1 MRTEIRCCY
10 KTTQNENAP
19 MLLVSVCCSLI
30 VIFDG
35 MEKKRLSD
43 WNMISPIK
51 WKYDENFNFE
61 CVHLNIFVS
70 ESNWFE
76 VSEDKILVYIDE
88 TMKDTG
94 ILSFYIKFT
103 KVILNSVRPF
113 WIPVNL
119 IEAFS
124 RNEFYVNEFNSLCN
138 KQRNLLKNLLSN
150 SDQHAKIL
158 SLTLT
163 ASTV

>member
-1 MRTEIRCCY
+1 
-10 KTTQNENAP
+10 
-19 MLLVSVCCSLI
+19 MLLVHYNLNRCLSAVRLLSI

-35 MEKKRLSD
+35 MEKKGLSD

-51 WKYDENFNFE
+51 WKYDENFNLE

-94 ILSFYIKFT
+94 ILPFYIKFT
-103 KVILNSVRPF
+103 KVILNSASVHFEFP
-113 WIPVNL
+113 L
-119 IEAFS
+119 I
-124 RNEFYVNEFNSLCN
+124 
-138 KQRNLLKNLLSN
+138 
-150 SDQHAKIL
+150 
-158 SLTLT
+158 
-163 ASTV
+163 